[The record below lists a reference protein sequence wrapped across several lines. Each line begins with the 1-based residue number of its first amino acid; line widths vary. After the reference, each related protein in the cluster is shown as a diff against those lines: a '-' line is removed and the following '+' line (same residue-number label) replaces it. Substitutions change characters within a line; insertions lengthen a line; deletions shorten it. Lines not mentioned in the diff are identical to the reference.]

1 MQWFSWQC
9 WQKSLQQSWQQSL
22 QGGCCRG
29 NNITNMQCFS
39 CQCWQQSLQQCY
51 VDNNPS
57 KVVVVVAG
65 QDVLPHYTTLC
76 LFCLKVLEEE
86 EKLKESALV
95 LCSSFSDK
103 LTKLIKLS
111 YRKCS
116 SFCDQLIK
124 LCNKAAHRTCSK
136 KRPEIKSFCLSRPF
150 WTIWCCI
157 GIPLIAVW
165 CHVTK
170 QCDDST
176 YHHSLTE
183 RVLDCKTTNQCQSC
197 L

>member
-76 LFCLKVLEEE
+76 LFCLKVLEEK

-136 KRPEIKSFCLSRPF
+136 KDQRLNHFAWAGPFERSDVALEFLWSWCGVMLQNNAMIQPTTILSLREF
-150 WTIWCCI
+150 
-157 GIPLIAVW
+157 
-165 CHVTK
+165 
-170 QCDDST
+170 
-176 YHHSLTE
+176 
-183 RVLDCKTTNQCQSC
+183 
-197 L
+197 

>member
-95 LCSSFSDK
+95 LCN
-103 LTKLIKLS
+103 
-111 YRKCS
+111 
-116 SFCDQLIK
+116 SFCDELIK
-124 LCNKAAHRTCSK
+124 LCNWKLSYRTCSK